1 MRVRV
6 RARVRARVRGAPPTA
21 SVLAASST
29 RQRRCKCGPLMLMH
43 RHGLTAASASLAAAV
58 ALVAAAAAAV
68 LVATGAATGVVELVS
83 ARLALAA
90 LGCVAG
96 CSRASHVSRL
106 SEGLLLTS
114 SRCSRSLPPHSARG
128 GCEVEG
134 EREGRRVRGRNRG
147 EG

>member
-1 MRVRV
+1 
-6 RARVRARVRGAPPTA
+6 
-21 SVLAASST
+21 
-29 RQRRCKCGPLMLMH
+29 MLMH
-43 RHGLTAASASLAAAV
+43 RHGLTAASASLAAAAAV
-58 ALVAAAAAAV
+58 ALVAAVAAAAAV

-114 SRCSRSLPPHSARG
+114 SRCSRSLPQHSARG

-134 EREGRRVRGRNRG
+134 EREGRRVMR
-147 EG
+147 